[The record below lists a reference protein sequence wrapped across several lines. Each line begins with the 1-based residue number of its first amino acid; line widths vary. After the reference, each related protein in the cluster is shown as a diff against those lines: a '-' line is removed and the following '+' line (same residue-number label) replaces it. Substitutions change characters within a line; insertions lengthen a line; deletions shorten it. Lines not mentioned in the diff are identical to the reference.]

1 MRFPELPAGLYGQ
14 TLIINHIDIMKH
26 TIAFVLF
33 MAGCAVLSAQTA
45 PSAFRQ
51 ITDSLATASPE
62 TPVQLPDDYFIKP
75 ASDPAGKMQRGT
87 LLYAAAG
94 RARELNNPGRAPVL
108 AAASKIWLQSALP
121 QLGAKPQTASQ
132 CHYYLGMIAE
142 QYEGSLAGA
151 QASFQQAIALN
162 PNNAR
167 ATQAL
172 ARVQF
177 ALGQTAAQ

>member
-1 MRFPELPAGLYGQ
+1 
-14 TLIINHIDIMKH
+14 MKH
-26 TIAFVLF
+26 MFAFVLF
-33 MAGCAVLSAQTA
+33 IAGCFVLPAQTA

-62 TPVQLPDDYFIKP
+62 IPVSLPGDYFIKP
-75 ASDPAGKMQRGT
+75 TTDPAGKMQRAT

-94 RARELNNPGRAPVL
+94 RARELNNPGRAPML
-108 AAASKIWLQSALP
+108 AAASKTWLQNALP

-142 QYEGSLAGA
+142 QYEGSLASA
-151 QASFQQAIALN
+151 QTSFQQAIALN
-162 PNNAR
+162 PNNSR
-167 ATQAL
+167 AAQAL

-177 ALGQTAAQ
+177 ALGQAATQ